1 MSVLYLKGDA
11 ARGVG
16 LVLSVVTLLSRR
28 TATVADLV
36 LDTTLGAFRRGVA
49 VLFTLAF
56 SFAGMAFE
64 EDEEE
69 DMFCTRALN
78 GEGGREVDCI
88 SF

>member
-36 LDTTLGAFRRGVA
+36 FDTTLGVFRRGVT
-49 VLFTLAF
+49 VLFTFAF

-64 EDEEE
+64 EDEE

-78 GEGGREVDCI
+78 GEGGREVDCT